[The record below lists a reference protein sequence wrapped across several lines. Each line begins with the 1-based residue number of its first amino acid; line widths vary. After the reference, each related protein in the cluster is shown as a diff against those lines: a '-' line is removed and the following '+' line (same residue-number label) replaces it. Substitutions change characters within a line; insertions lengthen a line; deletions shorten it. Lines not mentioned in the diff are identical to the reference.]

1 MDYRRKQGKYILE
14 DIVDN
19 RYRDI
24 SISARKKKQKKSTKP
39 KRDYQLERYF
49 KTDPIDKEMRW

>member
-1 MDYRRKQGKYILE
+1 MDYHRRQGRYVLD

-19 RYRDI
+19 RYKDI
-24 SISARKKKQKKSTKP
+24 SIAARKKQKKSTKS

-49 KTDPIDKEMRW
+49 KTDPIDKEMGW

>member
-1 MDYRRKQGKYILE
+1 MNYRRRQGKYILE

-19 RYRDI
+19 RYKDI
-24 SISARKKKQKKSTKP
+24 SISARKKQKKSTKP

-49 KTDPIDKEMRW
+49 KTDPIDKEMGW